1 MSESTIRA
9 GNTQDKPR
17 AFCKSSL
24 WKWKSL
30 SHVKTLCDPMDY
42 TVHRV
47 LQARILEWVAFP
59 FSRGSSQ
66 QWLNPGLPHY
76 RWILYQLSHQ
86 GSPQNVRKCS
96 KNKTEQNQNKRR
108 GMKRKKTLHCRTP
121 WTQSKVTLD
130 DNPKYKINVHEYIL
144 I

>member
-9 GNTQDKPR
+9 ENTQDKPR

-42 TVHRV
+42 TVRRV

-59 FSRGSSQ
+59 FSGD
-66 QWLNPGLPHY
+66 LPNPGIKHRSPTLQVDSLPAEPPGKPPECKEVLKKQNRIEPKQKKGGWKEKKPYIVEHLE
-76 RWILYQLSHQ
+76 RKIESHWII
-86 GSPQNVRKCS
+86 
-96 KNKTEQNQNKRR
+96 
-108 GMKRKKTLHCRTP
+108 
-121 WTQSKVTLD
+121 TQSIK
-130 DNPKYKINVHEYIL
+130 
-144 I
+144 